1 MLAFITTL
9 RHPQNAADYGRVEAL
24 LQDTLSSLTQQS
36 CDEYV
41 VIIVGNRRPSFPLP
55 KRVVFVEVDFPPPSD
70 LKGPRTG
77 PASVIWDKG
86 TKNGVG
92 LIAARD
98 FGPEYVMFVDADDFV
113 HRELAAFVH
122 ARPGHAGWVVKR
134 GLMYS
139 RRRNAYKRLRQFY
152 RFCGTSF
159 IIPFEAYEV
168 APHLTVSATQQE
180 IAESFGERLEHVL
193 EHGWAFDWW
202 RKHGRTLEPL
212 PFPGAVYQV
221 ENGENHSDNR
231 LFGPALPYRSRLD
244 RDFAIRPSKAPAPT
258 LWASFGP
265 AALKPDL
272 RVPRPAFLQPKSYL
286 QNYRPP
292 GDPVVPQR

>member
-9 RHPQNAADYGRVEAL
+9 RHPQNAANYGRVEAL
-24 LQDTLSSLTQQS
+24 LQDTLASLTQQS
-36 CDEYV
+36 CEDYMV
-41 VIIVGNRRPSFPLP
+41 VIVGNRRPAFPLP
-55 KRVVFVEVDFPPPSD
+55 ERVIFVEVAFPPPSD
-70 LKGPRTG
+70 IKGPRTG

-86 TKNGVG
+86 TKNAVG
-92 LIAARD
+92 LLAARD

-113 HRELAAFVH
+113 HRDLAAFVH

-139 RRRNAYKRLRQFY
+139 RRRNAYKRLRNFY

-159 IIPFEAYEV
+159 IIPFDAYDV
-168 APHLTVSATQQE
+168 PPDLTVSSTQQE
-180 IAESFGERLEHVL
+180 IAGAFGERLEHVL

-202 RKHGRTLEPL
+202 RNHGRILEPL

-221 ENGENHSDNR
+221 ENGENHSDNA
-231 LFGPALPYRSRLD
+231 LFGPARPYRSHLLS
-244 RDFAIRPSKAPAPT
+244 DFAIHPSKSPAST

-272 RVPRPAFLQPKSYL
+272 RLPRPAFRQPKSYL

-292 GDPVVPQR
+292 GDSVVPSP

>member
-24 LQDTLSSLTQQS
+24 LQDTLASLVQQT
-36 CDEYV
+36 CDDYL

-55 KRVVFVEVDFPPPSD
+55 ERVRFVEVDFPPPSPI
-70 LKGPRTG
+70 KGPRTG

-86 TKNGVG
+86 TKNAVG
-92 LIAARD
+92 LLAARD
-98 FGPEYVMFVDADDFV
+98 FTPDYVMFVDADDFV

-139 RRRNAYKRLRQFY
+139 RRRNAYKRLRNFY

-159 IIPFEAYEV
+159 VIPFDAYDV
-168 APHLTVSATQQE
+168 PSHLTVSSSQQE
-180 IAESFGERLEHVL
+180 IAAAFGERLEHVL

-202 RKHGRTLEPL
+202 RNHGRILEPL

-221 ENGENHSDNR
+221 ENRENHSENA
-231 LFGPALPYRSRLD
+231 LFGPARPYRSQLL
-244 RDFAIRPSKAPAPT
+244 RDFAIHPSKSPAST
-258 LWASFGP
+258 LWSSFGP
-265 AALKPDL
+265 AALRPDL
-272 RVPRPAFLQPKSYL
+272 RLPRPAFMQPKSYL
-286 QNYRPP
+286 EDFKPP
-292 GDPVVPQR
+292 GDSVVRTP